1 MATQNSQLR
10 KVMTEAGCSYEGL
23 ARRVN
28 TIGISYGLSLTYDK
42 SSVSYWVKGKTPRGM
57 VPLIVAEAL
66 SQKLDRVVT
75 PAEIGFGDE
84 WELDLVS
91 SSLKQ
96 QSDLAAT
103 LDITE
108 KLGKADM
115 ERREFLYLLPFSA
128 SAALGPQRDWL
139 LHLLRGEDGVGNT
152 VRMEQVENMRL
163 MMKVFIEADN
173 TYGGSHART
182 ALASYLH
189 HDVVPLIRTQSTDTV
204 RRELFI
210 ASAELCMTLGWMT
223 YDIGAWGLAQRY
235 LTQGLSLAAE
245 AGSPGFAIGSNLL
258 SALSHVATFTGN
270 AAEAV
275 NIAQVAVHSAVRSG
289 SPASLTRALAME
301 ARAYA
306 TLGDR
311 KTAAVMARTEAARAA
326 QGDDPEWMG
335 FLDEH
340 YMTNQFAYCCRETG
354 QTQRMF
360 DFAESS
366 LAHSTGR
373 QIVSNTTYMA
383 WARLDDGHLEEACR
397 LGIRAADQATRM
409 QSRQVGRLVLDLADR
424 MVAKG
429 HEREPLAA
437 EFLRHTTALQHR
449 ES

>member
-10 KVMTEAGCSYEGL
+10 KIMTEAGCSYEGL

-28 TIGISYGLSLTYDK
+28 MIGVPYGLSLTYDK

-57 VPLIVAEAL
+57 VPLLVAEAL
-66 SQKLDRVVT
+66 SQKLERVVT
-75 PAEIGFGDE
+75 PADIGFGGQ

-96 QSDLAAT
+96 QSDLAIT
-103 LDITE
+103 LDVTE

-139 LHLLRGEDGVGNT
+139 LHLLRGEDSGGNS
-152 VRMEQVENMRL
+152 VRLEQVENMRL

-173 TYGGSHART
+173 TYGGKHART

-189 HDVVPLIRTQSTDTV
+189 HDVVPLIRTQSTDSV
-204 RRELFI
+204 RQELFV

-223 YDIGAWGLAQRY
+223 YDIGACGLAQRY
-235 LTQGLSLAAE
+235 LTQGLSLAGE
-245 AGSPGFAIGSNLL
+245 AGSSGFAIGSNIL

-270 AAEAV
+270 ATEAV
-275 NIAQVAVHSAVRSG
+275 NIAQVAIHSAQKSG

-306 TLGDR
+306 TLKDS
-311 KTAAVMARTEAARAA
+311 KTASTMARTESARGA
-326 QGDDPEWMG
+326 QGDDPEWMN

-354 QTQRMF
+354 QTKRMF
-360 DFAESS
+360 EFAASS
-366 LAHSTGR
+366 LPHSTGR

-383 WARLDDGHLEEACR
+383 WARLDDGHLEEAFS
-397 LGIRAADQATRM
+397 LGMQAADQAATL
-409 QSRQVGRLVLDLADR
+409 QSRQAGRLVLDLADQFR
-424 MVAKG
+424 ARG
-429 HEREPLAA
+429 HQRELLVR
-437 EFLRHTTALQHR
+437 EFLRRTEVLKP
-449 ES
+449 